1 MVYTLRMT
9 VEDIKKAFPFEVVIQ
24 KDKSI
29 NGWFAR
35 VPSIHAC
42 HTQADT
48 LPELLEHL
56 KEVLALCQEVARDG
70 LLDNSRTSES
80 IGKSYAKAGSRHA
93 I

>member
-1 MVYTLRMT
+1 MV
-9 VEDIKKAFPFEVVIQ
+9 Q

-29 NGWFAR
+29 GGYFAN

-56 KEVLALCQEVARDG
+56 KEVIALCQEVERDG
-70 LLDNSRTSES
+70 LLENIRTSES
-80 IGKSYAKAGSRHA
+80 IGKSYG
-93 I
+93 